1 MYTVSC
7 KASYNECLNP
17 PVIRRDIYDKT
28 FNTVWDC
35 NKDADH
41 WSPSVLD
48 SWIFDSWIDVAI
60 EAREGLDDSVGVGF

>member
-1 MYTVSC
+1 M
-7 KASYNECLNP
+7 
-17 PVIRRDIYDKT
+17 IRRDIFDKT

-60 EAREGLDDSVGVGF
+60 KAREGLDDSVGVGF